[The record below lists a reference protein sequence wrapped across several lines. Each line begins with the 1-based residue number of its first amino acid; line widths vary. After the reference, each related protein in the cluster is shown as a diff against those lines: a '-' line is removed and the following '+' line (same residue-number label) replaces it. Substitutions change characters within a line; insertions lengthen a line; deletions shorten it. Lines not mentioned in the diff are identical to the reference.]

1 MFIFYIYF
9 MIVEQ
14 KIKIRITN
22 RNITHFKNLGYDVVR
37 NQIRAGYNFIFII
50 DKYYTDFEE
59 LL

>member
-1 MFIFYIYF
+1 

-37 NQIRAGYNFIFII
+37 NQYTLI
-50 DKYYTDFEE
+50 DVNHLTIGSKNQNKSVM
-59 LL
+59 

>member
-1 MFIFYIYF
+1 

-50 DKYYTDFEE
+50 DKDYTDFEE

>member
-1 MFIFYIYF
+1 

-37 NQIRAGYNFIFII
+37 NQYTLI
-50 DKYYTDFEE
+50 DVNHLTIGSKIKIKVSLTNNKNQV
-59 LL
+59 